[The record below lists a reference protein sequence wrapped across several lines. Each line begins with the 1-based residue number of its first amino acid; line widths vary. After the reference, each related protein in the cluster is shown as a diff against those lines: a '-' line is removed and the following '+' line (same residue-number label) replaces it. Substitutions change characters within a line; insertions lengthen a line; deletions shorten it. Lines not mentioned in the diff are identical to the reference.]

1 MALAQPMVEFV
12 PFSMC
17 VSVIQAFRTLMMI
30 IIISF
35 NFKNKYI
42 NTINV
47 SIINTFA
54 ETSQIP
60 GIAVYAIDISNKYR
74 TLLIGCILVGPSG
87 SLILDKRSQN
97 LPQLQ
102 LSHGSLLRINTST

>member
-12 PFSMC
+12 SFSMC

-42 NTINV
+42 NT
-47 SIINTFA
+47 
-54 ETSQIP
+54 
-60 GIAVYAIDISNKYR
+60 
-74 TLLIGCILVGPSG
+74 
-87 SLILDKRSQN
+87 
-97 LPQLQ
+97 
-102 LSHGSLLRINTST
+102 ST

>member
-42 NTINV
+42 NT
-47 SIINTFA
+47 
-54 ETSQIP
+54 
-60 GIAVYAIDISNKYR
+60 
-74 TLLIGCILVGPSG
+74 
-87 SLILDKRSQN
+87 
-97 LPQLQ
+97 
-102 LSHGSLLRINTST
+102 ST